1 MRDSAQ
7 ATADEEHRL
16 RLLGGRYLRPD
27 DAEMPTLLLEIPDA
41 PTLLRV
47 QGALCGGP
55 YVAIVGTR
63 RCSDAGRAMAERFAG
78 HLARAGVT
86 LVSGGARG
94 IDACVHRAA
103 LAAGG
108 RTVAILGG
116 GFAEPYPPEHAQ
128 LFRSIVHGDGAIL
141 SEHHVD
147 QRPRPGFFPR
157 RNRLI
162 SGMSLGVLV
171 IEAPRRSGAMV
182 TARLAVEAHGRDCW
196 VVLADADRIE
206 ARGSLEAI
214 RDGWATP
221 VLDPVDVLGDLPG
234 VSVESETQEGE
245 LAAGSLFERS
255 GTETDESAW
264 PSRRPL
270 PERLDLRVLAVLVRA
285 GGALDAEAL
294 QQACGATLPAV
305 LAELTRLH
313 LLGATQQRGRIWQP
327 TAAGTAW
334 LASARPDMRQA

>member
-1 MRDSAQ
+1 MLDSAQ

-16 RLLGGRYLRPD
+16 RQLGGRYLRPE
-27 DAEMPTLLLEIPDA
+27 DAGMPKLLLEIPDA
-41 PTLLRV
+41 PRLLRIL
-47 QGALCGGP
+47 GAVGDGP

-63 RCSDAGRAMAERFAG
+63 RCSNAGLAMAERFAG

-86 LVSGGARG
+86 IVSGGARG
-94 IDACVHRAA
+94 IDACAHRAA

-108 RTVAILGG
+108 RTIAILGG

-128 LFRSIVHGDGAIL
+128 LFRSIVQGDGAIL
-141 SEHHVD
+141 SEHHVE

-162 SGMSLGVLV
+162 SGMSAGVLV
-171 IEAPRRSGAMV
+171 IEAPQRSGAMV
-182 TARLAVEAHGRDCW
+182 TARLAVETHGRDCW
-196 VVLADADRIE
+196 AVLADADRIE

-221 VLDPVDVLGDLPG
+221 VLDPVDVLGDLGDRGALAMVAGEIAVSAYG
-234 VSVESETQEGE
+234 VSQRT
-245 LAAGSLFERS
+245 LADADDSV
-255 GTETDESAW
+255 W
-264 PSRRPL
+264 PTRRGL
-270 PERLDLRVLAVLVRA
+270 PERLDLRVLAVLVR
-285 GGALDAEAL
+285 GGGSLDVEAL
-294 QQACGATLPAV
+294 QQACGTTLPAV

-313 LLGATQQRGRIWQP
+313 LLGAIQQRGRTGQP

-334 LASARPDMRQA
+334 LAPYRP